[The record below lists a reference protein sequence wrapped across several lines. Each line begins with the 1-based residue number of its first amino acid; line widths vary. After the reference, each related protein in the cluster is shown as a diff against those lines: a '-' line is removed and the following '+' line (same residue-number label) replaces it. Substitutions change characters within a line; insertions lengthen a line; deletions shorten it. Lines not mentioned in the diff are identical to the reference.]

1 MATSWA
7 LDCRSVHIS
16 LCVAWKASCR
26 AYHVATRTEWI
37 VGRLMV
43 KPPKELLD
51 LHKRYDR
58 GVQELTLALRQLV
71 LEELAPFCEYIV
83 EVYIVSIL
91 YGPTHRMKDG
101 ICYIGVIKDHV
112 NLGFIRGSELA
123 DPQRML
129 EGTGKQMRHIK
140 IRNMSDLERPAIR
153 AYLQEAC
160 ERAGYE
166 VATDKERTVTTA
178 VKRKSSAKRMV
189 GTTRI

>member
-1 MATSWA
+1 MVST
-7 LDCRSVHIS
+7 R
-16 LCVAWKASCR
+16 VA
-26 AYHVATRTEWI
+26 
-37 VGRLMV
+37 

-51 LHKRYDR
+51 LIKPYDR
-58 GVQELTLALRQLV
+58 GIQELAIALRQLV
-71 LEELAPFCEYIV
+71 LEEMAPCCEYIV

-101 ICYIGVIKDHV
+101 ICYIGIIKDHV

-123 DPQRML
+123 DHQRIL

-166 VATDKERTVTTA
+166 IAIDKERTVTTA
-178 VKRKSSAKRMV
+178 VKRKSSTKRMI
-189 GTTRI
+189 GTTRV

>member
-1 MATSWA
+1 MVGLVMA
-7 LDCRSVHIS
+7 R
-16 LCVAWKASCR
+16 
-26 AYHVATRTEWI
+26 
-37 VGRLMV
+37 
-43 KPPKELLD
+43 PPKELLD
-51 LHKRYDR
+51 LLKPYDK
-58 GVQELTLALRQLV
+58 GVQELTVALRQLV
-71 LEELAPFCEYIV
+71 LEELAPCCEYIV

-123 DPQRML
+123 DPQRIL

-140 IRNMSDLERPAIR
+140 IRNMSDLERPAVR

-166 VATDKERTVTTA
+166 VSTDREKTVTTA
-178 VKRKSSAKRMV
+178 VKRKSSTKRMV
-189 GTTRI
+189 GTTRV

>member
-1 MATSWA
+1 MA
-7 LDCRSVHIS
+7 
-16 LCVAWKASCR
+16 
-26 AYHVATRTEWI
+26 
-37 VGRLMV
+37 
-43 KPPKELLD
+43 KPPKELID
-51 LHKRYDR
+51 LLKPYER
-58 GVQELTLALRQLV
+58 GVQELTLALRELV
-71 LEELAPFCEYIV
+71 LEELAPCCEYIV

-123 DPQRML
+123 DPQRIL

-153 AYLQEAC
+153 TYLQEAC

-166 VATDKERTVTTA
+166 VATDKEKTVTTA

>member
-1 MATSWA
+1 M
-7 LDCRSVHIS
+7 VS
-16 LCVAWKASCR
+16 L
-26 AYHVATRTEWI
+26 
-37 VGRLMV
+37 LMV

-51 LHKRYDR
+51 LLKRYDR
-58 GVQELTLALRQLV
+58 GVQELTLALRELV
-71 LEELAPFCEYIV
+71 LEELAPCCEYIV

-112 NLGFIRGSELA
+112 NLGFLRGSELA
-123 DPQRML
+123 DPQRIL

-166 VATDKERTVTTA
+166 VAANKEKTVTTS
-178 VKRKSSAKRMV
+178 VKRKSSIKRMV

>member
-1 MATSWA
+1 M
-7 LDCRSVHIS
+7 
-16 LCVAWKASCR
+16 
-26 AYHVATRTEWI
+26 
-37 VGRLMV
+37 VGLLMV

-51 LHKRYDR
+51 LLKRYNR
-58 GVQELTLALRQLV
+58 GVQELTLALRELV
-71 LEELAPFCEYIV
+71 LEELAPCCEYIV

-123 DPQRML
+123 DPQRIL

-153 AYLQEAC
+153 TYLQEAC

-166 VATDKERTVTTA
+166 VATDKEKTVTTA